1 MTGRAV
7 GTGCEDQDRGAAG
20 AVAEPTRGGV
30 PGITAGGG
38 VSRPVQAAGGQGGAQ
53 GTPRLPLRPPGLGPV
68 ARPLGLTG
76 TLGSCSSSPGGKG
89 TLEVGPKS
97 LGGQALRLS
106 VPTPLSV

>member
-38 VSRPVQAAGGQGGAQ
+38 VSRPRAGRAGLRGLPGCHSAAQ
-53 GTPRLPLRPPGLGPV
+53 GSGQWPV
-68 ARPLGLTG
+68 PWG
-76 TLGSCSSSPGGKG
+76 
-89 TLEVGPKS
+89 
-97 LGGQALRLS
+97 
-106 VPTPLSV
+106 